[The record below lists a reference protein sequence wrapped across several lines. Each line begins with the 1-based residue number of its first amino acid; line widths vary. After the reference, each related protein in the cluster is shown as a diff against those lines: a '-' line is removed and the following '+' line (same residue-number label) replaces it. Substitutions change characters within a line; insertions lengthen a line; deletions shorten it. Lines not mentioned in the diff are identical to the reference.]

1 MSLLL
6 KERKNAG
13 RKKKTVF
20 PLLSVVWSLSA
31 RMYSG
36 WAHAQGGCRRQWA
49 VLDFPVPGSV
59 VFCLACGILL
69 QQPEEANTA
78 RGLWRPDLGV
88 CIIYPLVRVPKT
100 MTLPL
105 TDKAGLHTHV
115 FLAREKATPF
125 PKKILKLE
133 GAEGIILVR
142 LRDMVS
148 SPQ

>member
-6 KERKNAG
+6 QERKNT
-13 RKKKTVF
+13 RKKKKTVF
-20 PLLSVVWSLSA
+20 ALLSVIWPLSVRTA
-31 RMYSG
+31 SG
-36 WAHAQGGCRRQWA
+36 WARAQRGCRRQWT
-49 VLDFPVPGSV
+49 VLDFSVPSSV

-78 RGLWRPDLGV
+78 RGLWKPDLGV
-88 CIIYPLVRVPKT
+88 GIIYPLVRVPE
-100 MTLPL
+100 TLASPL
-105 TDKAGLHTHV
+105 TDKAGLQTQV
-115 FLAREKATPF
+115 FLASEKATPF
-125 PKKILKLE
+125 PKKILKFT